1 MNLYKKKKCSRGHV
15 VSILLTCV
23 WLCHTSQVR
32 FYTALL
38 CRTSF
43 VVQRLLMC
51 ERQATAEVQKKLDAA
66 LEKLAHYRHSEKRDN
81 VPNAMEE

>member
-1 MNLYKKKKCSRGHV
+1 
-15 VSILLTCV
+15 
-23 WLCHTSQVR
+23 
-32 FYTALL
+32 
-38 CRTSF
+38 

-66 LEKLAHYRHSEKRDN
+66 LEKLACYRHSKKRDD